1 MKEQFLRKEDDDGR
15 NGDSSF
21 RLLSNAVSTADVTCV
36 KVREKKEYGRN
47 KKKSAIMYQL
57 LKLKC

>member
-1 MKEQFLRKEDDDGR
+1 
-15 NGDSSF
+15 
-21 RLLSNAVSTADVTCV
+21 V

-57 LKLKC
+57 LKLKCWNNVNPVEGGEQE